1 MQLGR
6 QPGPLQPPTTHD
18 LWWRPDATIWRRV
31 ARRAIDDNISA
42 TATQLAFHLTFSFF
56 PLLMVLASVLTQID
70 APFLFVR
77 IMLALGTVLPP
88 SATALIAQVLEEVRR
103 GSGWHVFLT
112 GLSLAAWS
120 SVSGLHVLICA
131 INGAYGVTDD
141 RPYWKRTLLAL
152 GMTLLLALLLVVATA
167 LVIGGRWLG
176 VRISTWLGHD
186 AEFVRVW
193 VMFRWPVILLAVIS
207 GLLVLYTAAPKLPIS
222 AWRALPGAILGGTGW
237 VVATTLFGWYINTF
251 ASYNKVYGSIG
262 GMIVLMLW
270 LYVGGIVILLGAELN
285 GALYRRRHDQP

>member
-1 MQLGR
+1 MELGR
-6 QPGPLQPPTTHD
+6 QPGPMQPPLRSQH
-18 LWWRPDATIWRRV
+18 WWRPDAKIWRRML
-31 ARRAIDDNISA
+31 RRAIDDNISA
-42 TATQLAFHLTFSFF
+42 TATQLAFHFTFSFF

-70 APFLFVR
+70 APFLFAR
-77 IMLALGTVLPP
+77 IMLALNTVLPP
-88 SATALIAQVLEEVRR
+88 SATTLIRQVLDEVRR

-131 INGAYGVTDD
+131 INGAHGVIDD
-141 RPYWKRTLLAL
+141 RPYWKRSLLAL
-152 GMTLLLALLLVVATA
+152 GMTLFLAVLLVAATA

-176 VRISTWLGHD
+176 IRISTWLGHD
-186 AEFVRVW
+186 EDFVRLW
-193 VMFRWPVILLAVIS
+193 VMLRWPVILLAVIS
-207 GLLVLYTAAPKLPIS
+207 GLLILYTAAPKLPIS

-237 VVATTLFGWYINTF
+237 VIATTLFGWYINMF

-285 GALYRRRHDQP
+285 GALYLRRRDHT